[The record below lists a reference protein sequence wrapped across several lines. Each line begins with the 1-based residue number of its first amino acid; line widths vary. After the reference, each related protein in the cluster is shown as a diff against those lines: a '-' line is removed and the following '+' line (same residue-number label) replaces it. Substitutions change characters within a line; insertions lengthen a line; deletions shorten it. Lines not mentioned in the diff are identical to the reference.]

1 MANATLGAI
10 ITKIRNLTRKIST
23 DDISDSAITEYVNT
37 FIVYDFPALLK
48 LFKNRQIFTFYL
60 TPNVDTYDTTT
71 TNPEDPLFDFKNKY
85 QSVHDPVFLSGNR
98 IRFTQSRSEFY
109 TWYPLTNY
117 IASIA
122 TGDGTTMGFSGVL
135 TSFPVSQNQV
145 MFNAADAN
153 GNALVMTDTPISP
166 TIGNLST
173 PNNPPTSTINPD
185 PINNIN
191 YITGEYT
198 VTFPTAPASQ
208 NQINSQT
215 FPYNPAQPNT
225 ILYYDYQFIF
235 RPIPDQAYRVDLECF
250 VQPTQ
255 LFNEDVDVP
264 DIQQWWQYIA
274 YGAAK
279 KILED
284 SGDYETV
291 QYIMPEFTRQEQMV
305 LNSTIM
311 QQSNVRT
318 STIFTQYLEM
328 GGANYNGWFN
338 NPF

>member
-1 MANATLGAI
+1 MASSTLGTI
-10 ITKIRNLTRKIST
+10 ITKVRNLTLKVSE
-23 DDISDSAITEYVNT
+23 DDITDAAITEYVNT
-37 FIVYDFPALLK
+37 FIQYDFPALLK
-48 LFKNRQIFTFYL
+48 LFKNKQIFTFYL

-71 TNPEDPLFDFKNKY
+71 TNPNDPLFNFKNVY
-85 QSVHDPVFLSGNR
+85 DSVHDPVFLSGNR
-98 IRFTQSRSEFY
+98 IRFTQSRSEFF
-109 TWYPLTNY
+109 TWYPYTNY
-117 IASIA
+117 IASVG
-122 TGDGTTMGFSGVL
+122 TGDGFTSAFTGVL
-135 TSFPVSQNQV
+135 SNYPINQNQV
-145 MFNAADAN
+145 MFNSNDVN

-166 TIGNLST
+166 SIGNLSV
-173 PNNPPTSTINPD
+173 PNNPPTSTSVTD

-191 YITGEYT
+191 YVTGEFI
-198 VTFPTAPASQ
+198 VTFPTAPADQ
-208 NQINSQT
+208 ANINSQT
-215 FPYNPAQPNT
+215 FPYNPGQPNT
-225 ILYYDYQFIF
+225 MLYYDYQFVF

-250 VQPTQ
+250 LRPSELLDADT
-255 LFNEDVDVP
+255 DVP
-264 DIQQWWQYIA
+264 ALEQWWQYIA

-284 SGDYETV
+284 QGNYDTV
-291 QYIMPEFTRQEQMV
+291 QNIMPEFTRQEQMV